1 MKIKKDRESLLAE
14 YEKGLN
20 YNRLTEYAEKCK
32 IHKKFY
38 LGDQWYG
45 VNAPDLD
52 KPVLNFIRRAVS
64 YLTAMTAGEGVTAFL
79 TPYVQSAE
87 NVRLRDILN
96 TELERVIER
105 SKLSVH
111 TRRAVMNAAIN
122 GDGILYFL
130 YDGKGVVCE
139 EIDGTNIFYAN
150 PFEKDI
156 QRQPYIIVAQ
166 RTYTEEIREKAA
178 NNGAKSDIIMPDGA
192 DGNISANPMSL
203 LLTKFYKEDDKVYY
217 IQYTKEC
224 IVTPPTDTGYTVYP
238 FAKFCWDELT
248 ADCHGTG
255 AVEHLIPNQIA
266 VNKLWAMALLHEKT
280 AAFPKIFYDRTKIDR
295 WTNKVG
301 TAIGVVGNPNDAVA
315 TSFRRQDMSSQVI
328 ELVEKTIRLT
338 KEFMGASDVSL
349 GDISPDN
356 TSAILAVQKSRAIP
370 LENQKQAFIRFAESC
385 VIIILEIMKSKYGK
399 RRVQVCSADG
409 KYNTAVFDFGAAD
422 VSQMNFV
429 IETDN
434 STPWAESIQMK
445 TLENLFEKG
454 ILTDAYDFV
463 SAIPQ
468 SRLKNKQR
476 ILAKL
481 KTAMPNDR
489 AELSGEK

>member
-1 MKIKKDRESLLAE
+1 
-14 YEKGLN
+14 
-20 YNRLTEYAEKCK
+20 
-32 IHKKFY
+32 
-38 LGDQWYG
+38 
-45 VNAPDLD
+45 
-52 KPVLNFIRRAVS
+52 
-64 YLTAMTAGEGVTAFL
+64 
-79 TPYVQSAE
+79 
-87 NVRLRDILN
+87 
-96 TELERVIER
+96 
-105 SKLSVH
+105 
-111 TRRAVMNAAIN
+111 
-122 GDGILYFL
+122 
-130 YDGKGVVCE
+130 
-139 EIDGTNIFYAN
+139 
-150 PFEKDI
+150 
-156 QRQPYIIVAQ
+156 
-166 RTYTEEIREKAA
+166 
-178 NNGAKSDIIMPDGA
+178 
-192 DGNISANPMSL
+192 
-203 LLTKFYKEDDKVYY
+203 
-217 IQYTKEC
+217 
-224 IVTPPTDTGYTVYP
+224 
-238 FAKFCWDELT
+238 
-248 ADCHGTG
+248 
-255 AVEHLIPNQIA
+255 
-266 VNKLWAMALLHEKT
+266 MALLHEKT

-481 KTAMPNDR
+481 KTAMPNER